1 MDWRSDGSWEAL
13 GIDPELE
20 SEANQPLP
28 RPVFSDGPRIA
39 PKHQLNRS
47 VANPKQPPAIR
58 RLPLSGDALERPLQ
72 QPSRSSGSFRNVA
85 ELQPSALVKPEFT
98 HTSIQS
104 LMLPRD
110 LPELQKSSSKIV
122 NQIPAVAKPSNVAK
136 SQPAA
141 PLKRPRTAPA
151 GKPQDITRIRHSSES
166 IAVKSL
172 IPAFLQLYVW
182 YSDLLTRLQNSDNGQ
197 SHLLRILDGFSP
209 NTMLR
214 YLNCLL
220 SFGELCKNLR
230 ISLADLDDIKMADL
244 LMTGA
249 SEVGRF
255 SSMTLKAIRWAFK
268 TFGLTCFEHC
278 FSPIV
283 SSFCKTKFVTERKES
298 LPLPLLIL
306 VQWERRVLQSAA
318 TPAEILILGTFL
330 VMAFSGMRFGDI
342 QRVMV
347 HRMQFDG
354 KTLRGVSW
362 KTKTCNS
369 GVPFGVV
376 CTGFLSKGSHHWV
389 YKFLTCLDSMLAL
402 ADSGQIDFLLPD
414 VSDPA
419 SPLMLSAMPYSTAL
433 YFFRHFMSL
442 PWRKTPLVF
451 GNITHYTIHGL
462 KSTFLSWASQ
472 LKLDPE
478 SRRLQGHH
486 KDPLK
491 STRLYSRDD
500 IDGSIFV
507 QETIIQKIQEG
518 WRPHTPL
525 SRGGQLPLQEPQV
538 ILESF
543 KKEAVDYQWLFFSFG
558 DPNHVLILPE
568 PDVSL
573 QSESSSSSSSSDS
586 SASDRTDE
594 PTKKKSIKV
603 PLVDFS
609 SVEELEMASYR
620 QTLHVIMHW
629 DEDSNLSG
637 FRSTRTACGKSFPS
651 ETVKPHAEIP
661 QDSNI
666 KFCTHPGCR
675 KGWMALGALA

>member
-1 MDWRSDGSWEAL
+1 
-13 GIDPELE
+13 
-20 SEANQPLP
+20 
-28 RPVFSDGPRIA
+28 
-39 PKHQLNRS
+39 
-47 VANPKQPPAIR
+47 
-58 RLPLSGDALERPLQ
+58 
-72 QPSRSSGSFRNVA
+72 
-85 ELQPSALVKPEFT
+85 
-98 HTSIQS
+98 
-104 LMLPRD
+104 
-110 LPELQKSSSKIV
+110 
-122 NQIPAVAKPSNVAK
+122 
-136 SQPAA
+136 
-141 PLKRPRTAPA
+141 
-151 GKPQDITRIRHSSES
+151 
-166 IAVKSL
+166 
-172 IPAFLQLYVW
+172 
-182 YSDLLTRLQNSDNGQ
+182 
-197 SHLLRILDGFSP
+197 
-209 NTMLR
+209 
-214 YLNCLL
+214 
-220 SFGELCKNLR
+220 
-230 ISLADLDDIKMADL
+230 
-244 LMTGA
+244 
-249 SEVGRF
+249 
-255 SSMTLKAIRWAFK
+255 
-268 TFGLTCFEHC
+268 
-278 FSPIV
+278 
-283 SSFCKTKFVTERKES
+283 
-298 LPLPLLIL
+298 
-306 VQWERRVLQSAA
+306 
-318 TPAEILILGTFL
+318 
-330 VMAFSGMRFGDI
+330 
-342 QRVMV
+342 
-347 HRMQFDG
+347 
-354 KTLRGVSW
+354 
-362 KTKTCNS
+362 
-369 GVPFGVV
+369 
-376 CTGFLSKGSHHWV
+376 
-389 YKFLTCLDSMLAL
+389 
-402 ADSGQIDFLLPD
+402 
-414 VSDPA
+414 
-419 SPLMLSAMPYSTAL
+419 
-433 YFFRHFMSL
+433 MSL

>member
-1 MDWRSDGSWEAL
+1 
-13 GIDPELE
+13 
-20 SEANQPLP
+20 
-28 RPVFSDGPRIA
+28 
-39 PKHQLNRS
+39 
-47 VANPKQPPAIR
+47 
-58 RLPLSGDALERPLQ
+58 
-72 QPSRSSGSFRNVA
+72 
-85 ELQPSALVKPEFT
+85 
-98 HTSIQS
+98 
-104 LMLPRD
+104 MLPRD
-110 LPELQKSSSKIV
+110 LPELQKFSSKIV
-122 NQIPAVAKPSNVAK
+122 NQIPAVANPSNVAK

-166 IAVKSL
+166 IAVTSL

-214 YLNCLL
+214 YLNCLI

-255 SSMTLKAIRWAFK
+255 SSMTLKAVRWAFK

-306 VQWERRVLQSAA
+306 VQWERRILQSAA

-594 PTKKKSIKV
+594 PTKKKAIKV

-620 QTLHVIMHW
+620 KTLHVIMRW
-629 DEDSNLSG
+629 DDDSNPSG
-637 FRSTRTACGKSFPS
+637 FRSSRTACGKSFPS

>member
-1 MDWRSDGSWEAL
+1 
-13 GIDPELE
+13 
-20 SEANQPLP
+20 
-28 RPVFSDGPRIA
+28 
-39 PKHQLNRS
+39 
-47 VANPKQPPAIR
+47 
-58 RLPLSGDALERPLQ
+58 
-72 QPSRSSGSFRNVA
+72 
-85 ELQPSALVKPEFT
+85 
-98 HTSIQS
+98 
-104 LMLPRD
+104 
-110 LPELQKSSSKIV
+110 
-122 NQIPAVAKPSNVAK
+122 
-136 SQPAA
+136 
-141 PLKRPRTAPA
+141 
-151 GKPQDITRIRHSSES
+151 
-166 IAVKSL
+166 
-172 IPAFLQLYVW
+172 
-182 YSDLLTRLQNSDNGQ
+182 
-197 SHLLRILDGFSP
+197 
-209 NTMLR
+209 
-214 YLNCLL
+214 
-220 SFGELCKNLR
+220 
-230 ISLADLDDIKMADL
+230 MADL

-298 LPLPLLIL
+298 LPLPLIVL
-306 VQWERRVLQSAA
+306 VQWERRILQSAA

-347 HRMQFDG
+347 HR
-354 KTLRGVSW
+354 
-362 KTKTCNS
+362 
-369 GVPFGVV
+369 
-376 CTGFLSKGSHHWV
+376 
-389 YKFLTCLDSMLAL
+389 
-402 ADSGQIDFLLPD
+402 
-414 VSDPA
+414 
-419 SPLMLSAMPYSTAL
+419 
-433 YFFRHFMSL
+433 
-442 PWRKTPLVF
+442 KTPLVF

-478 SRRLQGHH
+478 PRRLQGHH

-594 PTKKKSIKV
+594 PTKKKAIKV

-620 QTLHVIMHW
+620 KTLHVIMRW
-629 DEDSNLSG
+629 DDDSNPSG